1 MVRNAVGVMKLYRI
15 FRTPV
20 AARDAAD
27 FVLEHLRER
36 GAVDYFSEE
45 RFKPVIELARHGA
58 WSEAAKEYRSITGAG
73 IKDSVIAAE
82 IARRIVE
89 FDKH

>member
-1 MVRNAVGVMKLYRI
+1 MRDSVGEMKLYRI
-15 FRTPV
+15 FRTPS

-27 FVLEHLRER
+27 FVLGHLRER

-45 RFKPVIELARHGA
+45 RFNPVIELARHGA
-58 WSEAAKEYRSITGAG
+58 WSEAAKEYRNITGAG

-82 IARRIVE
+82 IARRIVKD
-89 FDKH
+89 DKRR